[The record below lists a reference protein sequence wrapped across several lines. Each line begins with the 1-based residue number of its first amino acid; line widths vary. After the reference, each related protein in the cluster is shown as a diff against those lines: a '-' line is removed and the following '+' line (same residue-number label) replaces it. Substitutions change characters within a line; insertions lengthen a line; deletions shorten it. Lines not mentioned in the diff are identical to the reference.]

1 MKIKFEGISIHG
13 ITVRPRNELEFWK
26 ARSEIERAT
35 HTRCLMGTCEI
46 PADWYE
52 GHPDLQTMTVMVTNR
67 SIIEKIDKFCTE
79 NEIDHHTIM

>member
-1 MKIKFEGISIHG
+1 MKFNFEGIGIHSIA
-13 ITVRPRNELEFWK
+13 VRPKNELEFWK

-52 GHPDLQTMTVMVTNR
+52 GHPDLQIMTVMVTNR
-67 SIIEKIDKFCTE
+67 KIIEKIEKFCVE
-79 NEIDHHTIM
+79 KNIDHHTIM